1 MASTSEHR
9 HHALRAAAAVA
20 AALVVTG
27 LAAAPS
33 SARQDPGNPVVAEVR
48 DGNHCPLQRV
58 GTQFVR
64 CDDLTGNGVRA
75 PGYVPER

>member
-1 MASTSEHR
+1 MASSSEHR
-9 HHALRAAAAVA
+9 HHSRRAAAAVA

-27 LAAAPS
+27 LAAEPS
-33 SARQDPGNPVVAEVR
+33 SARQDRGTPVVAVANGS
-48 DGNHCPLQRV
+48 DCPLQRV

-64 CDDLTGNGVRA
+64 CDDLTGNGVPA